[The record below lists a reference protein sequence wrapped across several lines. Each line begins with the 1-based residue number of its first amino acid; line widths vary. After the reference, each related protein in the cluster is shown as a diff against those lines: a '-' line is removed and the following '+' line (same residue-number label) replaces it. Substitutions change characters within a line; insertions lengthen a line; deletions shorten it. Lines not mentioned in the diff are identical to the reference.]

1 MVWASIFVRPAPAV
15 RTGLANKS
23 DFNVDWALN
32 SIFAWA
38 LVICVLVMSSSHLEL
53 VNLLLKKSNHRVA
66 LHYLSTMLHNLKLV
80 LCNGVISPSNYLI
93 KPLNLSVSQAKTSL
107 KSLGQVHHLIHVP
120 LLKDLIV
127 GQGIHIPDHCLD
139 SLLSYISN

>member
-1 MVWASIFVRPAPAV
+1 MVHSI
-15 RTGLANKS
+15 TQL
-23 DFNVDWALN
+23 
-32 SIFAWA
+32 
-38 LVICVLVMSSSHLEL
+38 HLEL

-80 LCNGVISPSNYLI
+80 LCNGVVSPSNNLI

-120 LLKDLIV
+120 LLKDLIAV
-127 GQGIHIPDHCLD
+127 LGIHIPNHCLN
-139 SLLSYISN
+139 SLISHISN